1 MGDFQVR
8 LIDGQIVVEE
18 DVDVDG
24 TVGVRDRRGGGRRRE
39 SGGSRFPAAAQLTL
53 DGLGDFEELAGGE
66 GGLAEDHS
74 IEEFVGGFEAPGL
87 GLNQRGL
94 AKHQSYFFTDE
105 RYGLA
110 DIGLSVTEIAT
121 ES

>member
-1 MGDFQVR
+1 MGDLQVR
-8 LIDGQIVVEE
+8 LIDGRIVVEE

-24 TVGVRDRRGGGRRRE
+24 TVGVRDRRGGRRRE
-39 SGGSRFPAAAQLTL
+39 SGGRGFFAAAQLTL
-53 DGLGDFEELAGGE
+53 DGLGDFEELAGSE

-74 IEEFVGGFEAPGL
+74 IEEFVGRFEAPGL